1 MMNKRMMHTISA
13 LAVLGLS
20 GQSWAGGLYLY
31 ELGTEDLGLANAGS
45 AARAQDASIVANNP
59 AGMTRLQGNQ
69 LTLGAQLL
77 YADLDYTLENPNL
90 NNSGN
95 TGGWMPGASTFYSH
109 SVNDDLKLGMALYG
123 NFGASLDFGDTWAGR
138 HLVKEI
144 TLMGLTVQ
152 PSLAYRLNN
161 TWSVGA
167 GLGLNYGIFSLT
179 RDRVRDG
186 GEVESDDTDIAWN
199 GKVGLLFEPAEH
211 TRLGLVYTSKVDYSF
226 DVDRIGTLPASDG
239 SWILPIN
246 LTVDAPQQV
255 MFSAVQVLNDKWSLL
270 GEMGWQDWSSLSEE
284 VSAGRVTQPSK
295 VDVQD
300 TWHGALGVQYQLTT
314 DTRLNVGL
322 AYDSS
327 MYNDQDSISLT
338 MPSGASWRIGT
349 GVQHQ
354 LNDRSSLGA
363 AVLYLLSED
372 GSVASPIPLA
382 GSYDDPR
389 MYFFSCNYSYRF

>member
-1 MMNKRMMHTISA
+1 MNTNMMRTIST

-20 GQSWAGGLYLY
+20 GQAWAGGLYMY

-45 AARAQDASIVANNP
+45 AARAQDASTVANNP

-77 YADLDYTLENPNL
+77 YGDLDYTLDNPHL

-95 TGGWMPGASTFYSH
+95 TVGWLPAVSTFYSH
-109 SVNDDLKLGMALYG
+109 SISDDLKLGMAVYG
-123 NFGASLDFGDTWAGR
+123 NFGASLDFGDTWVGR
-138 HLVKEI
+138 HLVKDT
-144 TLMGLTVQ
+144 TLMGLTAQ
-152 PSLAYRLNN
+152 PSLAYRLS
-161 TWSVGA
+161 TAWSVGA
-167 GLGLNYGIFSLT
+167 GLGLNYGLFSLT
-179 RDRVRDG
+179 RDRALQGD
-186 GEVESDDTDIAWN
+186 EVELDDTDIAWN
-199 GKVGLLFEPAEH
+199 GKIGLLFEPTAR

-226 DVDRIGTLPASDG
+226 DVDATGTLPLSG
-239 SWILPIN
+239 ESWLLPVN

-270 GEMGWQDWSSLSEE
+270 GEIGWQDWSSLSEAE
-284 VSAGRVTQPSK
+284 ISLGPVTQSAK
-295 VDVQD
+295 VNVQD
-300 TWHGALGVQYQLTT
+300 TWHGALGLQYHLTT
-314 DTRLNVGL
+314 ATRLNIGL

-327 MYNDQDSISLT
+327 MYDDQDAVSLT

-354 LNDRSSLGA
+354 LDDRSSLGA
-363 AVLYLLSED
+363 AFAYLLSED
-372 GSVASPIPLA
+372 GSVPSPAVLA

-389 MYFFSCNYSYRF
+389 MYVVSCNYSYRF